1 MHQHITRVAN
11 VSIWRKI
18 GLYRQYSKVIS
29 SSRAALGQMNFRV
42 DMVDRLYT
50 VVNVPEELFEGIY
63 DARKS
68 DAMRISQGYMAEYLR
83 NISRTFNEMGLSELY
98 RVYDTRMVD
107 KHSFLVVIGFSLF
120 DTGKVAVR
128 AVAMSVAAASI
139 GLLAYIYQLIA

>member
-1 MHQHITRVAN
+1 MAN

-29 SSRAALGQMNFRV
+29 SNRAALGQMNFRV

>member
-1 MHQHITRVAN
+1 MAN

-29 SSRAALGQMNFRV
+29 NNRAALGQLNFRV
-42 DMVDRLYT
+42 DMVDRMYT

-63 DARKS
+63 DTRKS
-68 DAMRISQGYMAEYLR
+68 DAVRISQGYMADYLR

-128 AVAMSVAAASI
+128 ALAVSVAATAV
-139 GLLAYIYQLIA
+139 GLLTYIYQLIA

>member
-1 MHQHITRVAN
+1 MAN